1 MIRSALM
8 TVMTN
13 AAIKAGRGL
22 KRDYGEVEQLQV
34 SLKGPGDFVSLADKR
49 SEKTIFEELS
59 KARPGYGFVMEEAG
73 RVEGS
78 DKSHTWHI
86 DPLDATTN
94 FLHAIPIFAISIA
107 LEREGQIVAGVVYN
121 PATDETYVAEKGQGA
136 FGGARRMRVAA
147 RRELSDAL
155 IGCGIPHL
163 GKAAEHPR
171 FRADLAAVMA
181 RVVNVRRLGCAS
193 LDLCYVANGR
203 FDAFW
208 ERGLHSWDIAAG
220 ELIVREAGGF
230 VTDCDGGADYL
241 KIGRYLAAATS
252 SSTARCWG
260 CCAPR
265 RRGARDNSG
274 LDARPGRD
282 ASMSEPEIRS
292 LASMF
297 PDPIVRRRRGGWR
310 GGGSAKAARR

>member
-8 TVMTN
+8 TIMTN

-22 KRDYGEVEQLQV
+22 KRDLGEVEQLQV
-34 SLKGPGDFVSLADKR
+34 SLKGPGDFVSLADRR

-73 RVEGS
+73 RVEGA

-94 FLHAIPIFAISIA
+94 FLHGIPIFAISIA

-121 PATDETYVAEKGQGA
+121 PANDETYVSEKGQGA

-147 RRELSDAL
+147 RRELSQAL

-163 GKAAEHPR
+163 GKMAEHPA
-171 FRADLAAVMA
+171 FQADLAAVMK
-181 RVVNVRRLGCAS
+181 RVVNIRRLGCAS

-203 FDAFW
+203 LDAFW

-241 KIGRYLAAATS
+241 KTGDILCGNEFMHRQMLELL
-252 SSTARCWG
+252 
-260 CCAPR
+260 
-265 RRGARDNSG
+265 RGASG
-274 LDARPGRD
+274 ARPG
-282 ASMSEPEIRS
+282 
-292 LASMF
+292 
-297 PDPIVRRRRGGWR
+297 
-310 GGGSAKAARR
+310 

>member
-59 KARPGYGFVMEEAG
+59 KARPGYGFVMEESG

-78 DKSHTWHI
+78 DKAHTWHI
-86 DPLDATTN
+86 DPLDGTTN
-94 FLHAIPIFAISIA
+94 FLHAIPIFAISIG

-121 PATDETYVAEKGQGA
+121 PATDETYVSEKGQGA

-155 IGCGIPHL
+155 IGCGVPHL
-163 GKAAEHPR
+163 GKASEHPR
-171 FRADLAAVMA
+171 FRAELTQVMA
-181 RVVNVRRLGCAS
+181 RVVNVRRLGCVA

-220 ELIVREAGGF
+220 SLIIRESGGF
-230 VTDCDGGADYL
+230 VSDCEGEAEFL
-241 KIGRYLAAATS
+241 KSGDICCGNEFMHREMLGLLRAA
-252 SSTARCWG
+252 
-260 CCAPR
+260 
-265 RRGARDNSG
+265 SG
-274 LDARPGRD
+274 ARPG
-282 ASMSEPEIRS
+282 
-292 LASMF
+292 
-297 PDPIVRRRRGGWR
+297 
-310 GGGSAKAARR
+310 